1 MIGGRL
7 VVDISK
13 TMERNRPRGTRQP
26 HPSGFLAPRWTF
38 PIVCVALIGLSVLAS
53 PGFGAP
59 TLESSSAVSESP
71 ARQGAAAVPWSRSG
85 QLPEAQQPYW
95 PNPFLSFLPVEAKPD
110 QAYWAALMS
119 QRAQQRRI
127 HQGPQGRLGTVP
139 EVEPNDSPETAHF
152 IADFGSG
159 PGDEPSVDV
168 SGYFSSPGTP
178 VAIGPFAEDEGSIPL
193 ASETG
198 LVAGS
203 AVRVSGT
210 IGDGPFGSSGT
221 GSGDL
226 DFYRIPAVEVGQLL
240 VVDID
245 TALPFGDLDSFIG
258 LYDSAGNIL
267 ALNEDGD
274 AGVSLDS
281 FLAIP
286 ITVAGDYFLSIGGS
300 LFPFASVLS
309 DPFDSSSGFGVGSE
323 GDYEV
328 TISLERGDQDWFSFD
343 LETCDILGVQLVDA
357 GQQVLL
363 RNPSG
368 ELLVASSQDLTGI
381 FPPASPLP
389 GGGETSLSYL
399 ASEAG
404 RYSIRALAG
413 EDADY
418 TLELRLFRPFLTPPA
433 TNKVI
438 FVDFDGATVDPAI
451 FTGPAGDTDLS
462 PFADFLPRWGLSPQD
477 ENAAIDAILASLEEN
492 LVTDLEASGPN
503 GGFEVQLLNS
513 RDHGDP
519 FGQPGVSRLIV
530 GGSIS
535 ELGIPTIGIAQSI
548 DPGNF
553 AREET
558 AVILLDLL
566 SGASPDPN
574 SLNTFPLAPGVSII
588 DLIGVAL
595 GNIAAHEAGHFLGN
609 FHTEQFNALANL
621 MDRGG
626 NLPNTIGVGPDG
638 VFGNEDD
645 SDVDFGEDAF
655 EVSERFAGQEDTL
668 TVSACGCTTAVIF
681 ADGFES
687 GDLTGWSGS
696 FP

>member
-1 MIGGRL
+1 MLSHERPEGNAQAKKKEIGQNRVRSRPDHRGLKRL
-7 VVDISK
+7 V
-13 TMERNRPRGTRQP
+13 G
-26 HPSGFLAPRWTF
+26 LAVF
-38 PIVCVALIGLSVLAS
+38 VFVALGAGAISAPPPSVPGTGSGDLEIGDSS
-53 PGFGAP
+53 QGFPGR
-59 TLESSSAVSESP
+59 V
-71 ARQGAAAVPWSRSG
+71 G
-85 QLPEAQQPYW
+85 QLSLEELEAHRPYW
-95 PNPFLSFLPVEAKPD
+95 PNPYLSFLPREANPD
-110 QAYWAALMS
+110 LEYWQALLER
-119 QRAQQRRI
+119 RAEQRRAE
-127 HQGPQGRLGTVP
+127 GSRRGGGTST
-139 EVEPNDSPETAHF
+139 EIEPNNTLETSNH
-152 IADFGSG
+152 ITVFGSG
-159 PGDEPSVDV
+159 PGKEASVDV
-168 SGYFSSPGTP
+168 SGHFAAPSAPLSR
-178 VAIGPFAEDEGSIPL
+178 GPFVEDEGSIPL

-203 AVRVSGT
+203 AVKVSGT

-226 DFYRIPAVEVGQLL
+226 DFYRIPAVEVGQLI
-240 VVDID
+240 VIDVD
-245 TALPFGDLDSFIG
+245 TPLPFGDLDSFIG
-258 LYDSAGNIL
+258 LYDSAGNSL
-267 ALNEDGD
+267 ALNEDENG
-274 AGVSLDS
+274 GGSLDS

-328 TISLERGDQDWFSFD
+328 TIALEYGDPDWFSFD
-343 LETCDILGVQLVDA
+343 LEACDILGIQLIDA
-357 GQQVLL
+357 GEQVLL
-363 RNPSG
+363 KDPSG

-399 ASEAG
+399 APEAG

-413 EDADY
+413 NDADY

-433 TNKVI
+433 DNKVI

-462 PFADFLPRWGLSPQD
+462 PFADFLPRWGLSAQD
-477 ENAAIDAILASLEEN
+477 EDAAIDSILASLEEN
-492 LVTDLEASGPN
+492 LVADPRSSGPN
-503 GGFEVQLLNS
+503 GGFDVQLLNS
-513 RDHGDP
+513 RDHPDP
-519 FGQPGVSRLIV
+519 FGQPGVSRLII

-566 SGASPDPN
+566 SGAAPDPN
-574 SLNTFPLAPGVSII
+574 SLNTFPLAPGISII
-588 DLIGVAL
+588 DLLGVAL
-595 GNIAAHEAGHFLGN
+595 GNIAAHEAGHYLGN
-609 FHTEQFNALANL
+609 FHTEQFNPLANL

-638 VFGNEDD
+638 IFGNEDD

-655 EVSERFAGQEDTL
+655 EVTERFAGVEDTL
-668 TVSACGCTTAVIF
+668 TVVSCGCTTSVIF
-681 ADGFES
+681 ADDFES
-687 GDLTGWSGS
+687 GDLSGWSAS